1 MVQFAKKL
9 AAAQRPEWSGHY
21 LEYKQLKKKLKA
33 VLASAPT
40 STPSATS
47 SATAAKP
54 TTADDAAEDS
64 PLTPRPRTGRL
75 PARAGR
81 RGRARRA
88 LLPDKQG
95 EFAQTLAQLRREQA
109 QLGAPDL
116 AAMHALADR
125 FRRMGDELVQLLH
138 YVELN
143 ATGLRKILKKHDKLM
158 KGRKIMGSYLTSRTD
173 SQASHLQQLYH
184 DEGISAIIATIRT
197 ALTDLRKREVEL
209 ATVDADAAPVSV
221 NTLRSPVTALALP
234 PLPKEE
240 AAVILKRSIS
250 EDEPVLSK
258 IALAR
263 RRLQQSTQYVKTI
276 AAQALIFDGES
287 SEDEDE
293 ASASAA
299 EGGYISFRPRAR
311 SSEISRF
318 INMSCTFLYMINY
331 YIVAPTS
338 GDYAAALGAE
348 EALSGVIVGMTP
360 IASLVSAV
368 LYSWWANRSYK
379 SPLVFATVC
388 LVVGNLLYGLA
399 LYFDSIAMAI
409 AGRLLNGFGG
419 ARAPSTDATS
429 PTTTRA
435 RKRTQASAMFVTASA
450 LGMAAGPALAA
461 ALDYAPDFAVMGVQ
475 VTTET
480 APGYLMFVFW
490 LVYLVATLVWFEEPE
505 RQPASDRLYPYLEHR
520 QSLIRASATSM
531 EHGKAGEKTPLL
543 PLSNAHVHAH
553 SHSHAA
559 PPLSSLWHNVPVVA
573 TLLIYIVLKLVLE
586 CLLTASSTIGQY
598 YFKWNSTDA
607 GLYLAMLGLLMFPTN
622 VVVSW
627 LCVRYEDRELILM
640 SEGLMLVGVAVIVR
654 YTQSYSVV
662 QFVLGGVIIFI
673 STNVL
678 EGVNMSLLSKT
689 IPRAFARGT
698 FNSGLLATEAGT
710 LGRAIGDVAI
720 TVVGLPGIQYV
731 LNWTFA
737 PLVVT
742 CILTI
747 AYTWRVFPKLATR
760 DD

>member
-33 VLASAPT
+33 VLASAPK
-40 STPSATS
+40 AAA
-47 SATAAKP
+47 ATAAPASAKSP
-54 TTADDAAEDS
+54 ADAQAEDL
-64 PLTPRPRTGRL
+64 PLTPR
-75 PARAGR
+75 RAQDGFQ
-81 RGRARRA
+81 RA
-88 LLPDKQG
+88 LDAEVERVVLFFLTKQG

-109 QLGAPDL
+109 QLSAPDL

-197 ALTDLRKREVEL
+197 ALTDLRKSEVDL
-209 ATVDADAAPVSV
+209 ATVDKAAVPVAAESA
-221 NTLRSPVTALALP
+221 RSPVTALAFP
-234 PLPKEE
+234 PLPREE

-318 INMSCTFLYMINY
+318 INMTCTFLYMINY

-379 SPLVFATVC
+379 SPLLFATVC

-419 ARAPSTDATS
+419 ARAINRRYIADNYS
-429 PTTTRA
+429 REE
-435 RKRTQASAMFVTASA
+435 RTQASAMFVTASA

-461 ALDYAPDFAVMGVQ
+461 ALDYAPDFTLFGVQ

-505 RQPASDRLYPYLEHR
+505 RQPPSDRLYPYIEHR

-531 EHGKAGEKTPLL
+531 EHGKTGEKTPLL
-543 PLSNAHVHAH
+543 PSTTHHAH
-553 SHSHAA
+553 AHAA

-654 YTQSYSVV
+654 YTASYSVV

-731 LNWTFA
+731 LNWTFV
-737 PLVVT
+737 PLLLT
-742 CILTI
+742 CMLTI